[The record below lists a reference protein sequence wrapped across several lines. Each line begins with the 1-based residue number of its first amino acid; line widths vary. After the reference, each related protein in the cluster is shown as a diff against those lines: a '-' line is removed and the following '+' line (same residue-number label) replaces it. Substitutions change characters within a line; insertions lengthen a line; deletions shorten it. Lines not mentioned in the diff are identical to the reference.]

1 MIIPIISKLAAE
13 SLLSLYPIFVK
24 KIGIS
29 LTLQM
34 WTRLISYVAISSI
47 FIDLDF
53 IKSSL
58 TSLDSLTLGLVNL
71 SHIFFS
77 YEGFR
82 NLDSGVSFAIFNT
95 YPLMILLLSGLKWNN
110 AYFLMILGLA
120 FFIYDNFST
129 KKPMIE
135 KSTEEKS
142 SEPMNFT
149 YGITMIILAA
159 LTEAFIYFLVRRV
172 KTDNHWN
179 HVFISYFLGAVFM
192 TLYISNENDFS
203 IAKIFKSLNNT
214 RVGVAAAL
222 NGLIGS
228 VGYFLR
234 FFASYRLDAGIYS
247 VLSYFGIIM
256 SYIYGMTFNDE
267 KLTWPKV
274 AGTLSII
281 GANYFS

>member
-34 WTRLISYVAISSI
+34 WTRLISYVAISAI

-110 AYFLMILGLA
+110 AYLLMILGLA
-120 FFIYDNFST
+120 FFIYDNFSS
-129 KKPMIE
+129 KEAMSVDDK
-135 KSTEEKS
+135 KST
-142 SEPMNFT
+142 EPMNFT

-192 TLYISNENDFS
+192 TLYISNENQFS

-256 SYIYGMTFNDE
+256 SYIYGMAFNAE

-274 AGTLSII
+274 AGTISII

>member
-1 MIIPIISKLAAE
+1 M
-13 SLLSLYPIFVK
+13 
-24 KIGIS
+24 
-29 LTLQM
+29 
-34 WTRLISYVAISSI
+34 
-47 FIDLDF
+47 
-53 IKSSL
+53 
-58 TSLDSLTLGLVNL
+58 TLGLVNL

-129 KKPMIE
+129 KEAIQSESKP
-135 KSTEEKS
+135 TEPTD
-142 SEPMNFT
+142 PMNFT
-149 YGITMIILAA
+149 YGVTMIILAA

-192 TLYISNENDFS
+192 TLYISNENQFS

-214 RVGVAAAL
+214 RVGIATAL

-256 SYIYGMTFNDE
+256 SYIYGMAFNAE

-274 AGTLSII
+274 AGTISII

>member
-1 MIIPIISKLAAE
+1 
-13 SLLSLYPIFVK
+13 
-24 KIGIS
+24 
-29 LTLQM
+29 
-34 WTRLISYVAISSI
+34 
-47 FIDLDF
+47 
-53 IKSSL
+53 
-58 TSLDSLTLGLVNL
+58 
-71 SHIFFS
+71 
-77 YEGFR
+77 
-82 NLDSGVSFAIFNT
+82 
-95 YPLMILLLSGLKWNN
+95 MILLLSGLKWNN
-110 AYFLMILGLA
+110 AYLLMILGLA

-129 KKPMIE
+129 KEAIQSEE
-135 KSTEEKS
+135 KST
-142 SEPMNFT
+142 EPMNFT

-192 TLYISNENDFS
+192 TLYISKENQFS

-214 RVGVAAAL
+214 RVGIATAL

-228 VGYFLR
+228 VGHFLR

-256 SYIYGMTFNDE
+256 SYVYGMAFNAE

-274 AGTLSII
+274 AGTISII

>member
-1 MIIPIISKLAAE
+1 
-13 SLLSLYPIFVK
+13 
-24 KIGIS
+24 
-29 LTLQM
+29 
-34 WTRLISYVAISSI
+34 
-47 FIDLDF
+47 
-53 IKSSL
+53 
-58 TSLDSLTLGLVNL
+58 
-71 SHIFFS
+71 
-77 YEGFR
+77 
-82 NLDSGVSFAIFNT
+82 
-95 YPLMILLLSGLKWNN
+95 MILLLSGLKWNN

-129 KKPMIE
+129 KEPMNVDD
-135 KSTEEKS
+135 KNPTD
-142 SEPMNFT
+142 PMNFT

-192 TLYISNENDFS
+192 TLYISKENDFS

-214 RVGVAAAL
+214 RVGIATAL

-256 SYIYGMTFNDE
+256 SYVYGMAFNAE

-274 AGTLSII
+274 AGTMSII

>member
-1 MIIPIISKLAAE
+1 
-13 SLLSLYPIFVK
+13 
-24 KIGIS
+24 
-29 LTLQM
+29 
-34 WTRLISYVAISSI
+34 
-47 FIDLDF
+47 
-53 IKSSL
+53 
-58 TSLDSLTLGLVNL
+58 
-71 SHIFFS
+71 
-77 YEGFR
+77 
-82 NLDSGVSFAIFNT
+82 
-95 YPLMILLLSGLKWNN
+95 
-110 AYFLMILGLA
+110 MILGLA

-129 KKPMIE
+129 KEAMIE
-135 KSTEEKS
+135 KSTEPT
-142 SEPMNFT
+142 EPMNFT

-179 HVFISYFLGAVFM
+179 HVFISYFMGAVFM
-192 TLYISNENDFS
+192 TLYISKENEFS

-214 RVGVAAAL
+214 RVGIATAL

-256 SYIYGMTFNDE
+256 SYVYGMAFNAE

-274 AGTLSII
+274 AGTISII

>member
-34 WTRLISYVAISSI
+34 WTRLISYVAISAI

-53 IKSSL
+53 IKSAI
-58 TSLDSLTLGLVNL
+58 TSLDSLTLALVNL

-110 AYFLMILGLA
+110 AYLLMILGFA

-129 KKPMIE
+129 KEAIQ
-135 KSTEEKS
+135 SEEKPT
-142 SEPMNFT
+142 EPMNFT
-149 YGITMIILAA
+149 YGITMIVLAA

-179 HVFISYFLGAVFM
+179 HVFISYFMGAVFM
-192 TLYISNENDFS
+192 TLYISKENDFS
-203 IAKIFKSLNNT
+203 IAKIFESLNNT
-214 RVGVAAAL
+214 RVGIATAL

-256 SYIYGMTFNDE
+256 SYVYGMVFNDE

-274 AGTLSII
+274 AGTISII